1 MSLTIIPV
9 ITITMIPGGAIHTG
23 GDGRLLASGFI
34 ITVTLIG
41 GIEIVIIYKEA
52 EKDAAGI
59 NPERTYLSWR

>member
-1 MSLTIIPV
+1 
-9 ITITMIPGGAIHTG
+9 MIPGGVIHT

-34 ITVTLIG
+34 IIVTLIG

-59 NPERTYLSWR
+59 NPERTYLSWRWMTAMVPWL